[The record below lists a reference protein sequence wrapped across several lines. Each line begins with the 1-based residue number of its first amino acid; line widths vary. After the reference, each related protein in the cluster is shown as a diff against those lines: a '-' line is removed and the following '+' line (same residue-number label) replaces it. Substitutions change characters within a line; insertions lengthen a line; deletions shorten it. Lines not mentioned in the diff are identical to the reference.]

1 MKNKIIAACLLLLA
15 SFLQAQ
21 SQGPVSCYSFDQSSF
36 WDDVLQR
43 APLVNGRP
51 GFCPDRFGQPD
62 KAISFD
68 CHKAMAIGDDS
79 LVKPRIGT
87 VSVWV
92 NVMDVCTTGTR
103 MDPWSFNP
111 IIQAYGIGG
120 GRYFHLNFSSIGMK
134 FSAQAVRQINFQ
146 DIYTPDNSVV
156 YGQWNHL
163 LMTFQD
169 YSYSLYMNGV
179 HIATERKA
187 PWAYD
192 MTEQVAVGFAT
203 QTYNSFNGQVDDI
216 RIYDRELSAS
226 EVQQLYQA
234 SAASSISCSAVLGT
248 EELASKDG
256 LPTLM
261 PNPTN
266 GYLVALHP
274 SGLGFGQVS
283 VFDMMGRMV
292 YSASNL
298 PSRAELSL
306 TELPAGTY
314 IVNLEDEEGKLSRH
328 KVIVND

>member
-1 MKNKIIAACLLLLA
+1 MKNRIIIACLLLLT
-15 SFLQAQ
+15 SCLLAQ
-21 SQGPVSCYSFDQSSF
+21 SQGPVSCYSFDQGAF

-43 APLVNGRP
+43 APLVNGLP
-51 GFCPDRFGQPD
+51 GLCSDRFGQPN

-68 CHKAMAIGDDS
+68 CNKAMAIGDDT
-79 LVKPRIGT
+79 LVKPRVGT

-92 NVMDVCTTGTR
+92 NVLDFCSNGQSY
-103 MDPWSFNP
+103 PYYHNP
-111 IIQAYGIGG
+111 IIQAYGASGY
-120 GRYFHLNFSSIGMK
+120 RNFELSFVRSNMR
-134 FSAQAVRQINFQ
+134 FSAKSAYSINVSTIFS
-146 DIYTPDNSVV
+146 PDNSVV

-163 LMTFQD
+163 LMTFKTD
-169 YSYSLYMNGV
+169 SFSLYMNGV
-179 HIATERKA
+179 LIGTGDRFLW
-187 PWAYD
+187 PYD
-192 MTEQVAVGFAT
+192 ASEQVAVGFAT
-203 QTYNSFNGQVDDI
+203 QTRNSFNGQVDDV
-216 RIYDRELSAS
+216 RIYDRVLSAS

-292 YSASNL
+292 YSAYNL

-314 IVNLEDEEGKLSRH
+314 IVSLEDEEGKVSRH
-328 KVIVND
+328 KVLITE